1 MKRDAYCRIA
11 IIIGMVAV
19 MCGTVSAG
27 VGISVQT
34 QATSVGEY
42 PVCTAPCECI
52 SESTAAM
59 RWGAE
64 GYEKCSK
71 TICGQ
76 DNGGNVQYYC
86 IHQVGGTVAASAT
99 AIATGTMTPKA
110 SAAATAAVQ
119 DTMVQA
125 PGTSL
130 ALPGTPSSTWPAAD
144 AVPQKTPAGIFTL
157 FAATGVALLVS
168 RGMRRN

>member
-1 MKRDAYCRIA
+1 MKRDAYIRIA

-27 VGISVQT
+27 VGIVVQT

-52 SESTAAM
+52 SESTASL

-99 AIATGTMTPKA
+99 AIATVTTTLAAGT
-110 SAAATAAVQ
+110 AATGAVQ
-119 DTMVQA
+119 DTMVNA
-125 PGTSL
+125 PGTSI
-130 ALPGTPSSTWPAAD
+130 AIPATPSSAWPAAD
-144 AVPQKTPAGIFTL
+144 AVPQKTPAGIFTI
-157 FAATGVALLVS
+157 FAAAGVALLVS
-168 RGMRRN
+168 RGMRRT